1 MIIRKSI
8 RRIALIVMGTLLF
21 VQGYAQH
28 TTTFNFTETAP
39 DRVLRVMEK
48 NANALFA
55 EINRKYDQYESQLD
69 LPSSGIGKDARDRIT
84 TMWALSHFYCTR
96 TSMNAHVFRMISSD
110 AYQVRN
116 IPIYYKNGESDEYSY
131 QSVVLE
137 FDLTGKIIDLYCSI
151 PEHDIKRADGSV
163 VTDFRHKEQINNFVN
178 NFFTAYNCKDLD
190 LIEKMYSE
198 DALIITGR
206 VVHYKTSKNND
217 FSKTITN
224 NTRIDYSIQNKQ
236 QYMAKLKSVFMR
248 NEYINI
254 KFNGV
259 EIIQSEANPKIF
271 GVRLNQY
278 WHVSKNANVKGY
290 YDEGKLFLII
300 DFTNEE
306 QPEVWVRTWQP
317 FQDANGNP
325 IYYSEEDYF
334 SIGDFQIE

>member
-1 MIIRKSI
+1 M
-8 RRIALIVMGTLLF
+8 RRIALIVIGTLLF
-21 VQGYAQH
+21 VQGYAQR
-28 TTTFNFTETAP
+28 TTTFIFKEAAP

-163 VTDFRHKEQINNFVN
+163 VTDFRHKEQINRLINRYY
-178 NFFTAYNCKDLD
+178 TAYYNKDVNV
-190 LIEKMYSE
+190 IEKLFSE
-198 DALIITGR
+198 DAMIVMGKTLKY
-206 VVHYKTSKNND
+206 YKAEG
-217 FSKTITN
+217 KTYANHSIE
-224 NTRIDYSIQNKQ
+224 YSVQNKN
-236 QYMAKLKSVFMR
+236 QYLAKLRKIFQKNSF
-248 NEYINI
+248 INI
-254 KFNGV
+254 KFDNV
-259 EIIQSEANPKIF
+259 SIVQSKANPKFF

-278 WHVSKNANVKGY
+278 WKVSNNFNAGY
-290 YDEGKLFLII
+290 YDEGCLFFII

-334 SIGDFQIE
+334 SIADFQIE